1 MTSCW
6 KTGRRHATGA
16 EGGADDANWRDTFLH
31 DTGRKVL
38 SITQKTLCWRTAFH
52 AQFGA
57 SLTPLPPTWHLSVF
71 SSSSSATRSQT
82 NEFSVCWSDCVTQYR
97 FWQLPSWAFLSFFFF
112 RRDEITRSS
121 SRIERTKT
129 VLAHIVCV
137 KRREH
142 PPAPDFLLLLFFL
155 SGMSFDR
162 ASPANRP
169 YRRVQRER
177 LEWDERQTHTSVSLL
192 NVYKI
197 ESLRCSLTKS
207 PVGCS
212 PPFLYSPSSTMFI
225 TREHHILLLLA
236 LYLSVVLYRQEVA
249 RPCFARK
256 EKHGH
261 FMQFDFH
268 WSFYVASPTQREK
281 GLRLSAFFFPPVA
294 LGESSIG
301 FKKE

>member
-281 GLRLSAFFFPPVA
+281 GLRLSAFFSPPVA